1 MRHGTVHSDH
11 ERGMSLVEVVVA
23 VVVLGVF
30 SSAVLGVI
38 LQTQSAGVTNRAR
51 VAASNLAAREIDMVR
66 DEFSRSDTS
75 ALAIAAAGTQVN
87 PHPLDGQVSGAP
99 LQIDGMPYTVE
110 RQVAW
115 NLIGSGASACT
126 GGSLVVYPTLGVT
139 VSVTWPRMGSVKPVV
154 STAAL
159 APAKGK
165 GIPGTA
171 SFVAVKVV
179 DAAGQPSPGRGIKVT
194 GGSETATATTDDSG
208 CAVVQVAPAAGL
220 GTTYTAQ
227 ATDSGYVDI
236 SGTTGPTKNV
246 GQLARGQLNNSVS
259 FAYDRAGTV
268 RLHLIDPSGGTL
280 DAASVAGATVTLVA
294 GESSGA
300 TSTTT
305 PAVTGVTTP
314 VSGLWP
320 TTYGAYFGTTP
331 PASGYPTTALA
342 PGGTVD
348 IDVPLVMAS
357 GSLNSLPAGTT
368 SVIAAPGGST
378 TCTASGARTVD
389 PAGFSLL
396 PGSWSF
402 FATGP
407 TFDCSPGPASEA
419 FVAGP
424 NDGTTWGTTTL
435 RVTSAPSAGKLW
447 AVNRSKVP
455 GATLMSCPAASY
467 SGVAVD
473 IDGARTAPIVIPAGD
488 WYVYRTDGAAGGTC
502 LGTPSGQ
509 YSKVL
514 TYGAANTLAWLAPN
528 ASVTV
533 TGAPSGWKLA
543 VVYSTSATVP
553 TCSTSSAG
561 AGYTA
566 LTASGTSFITSSTLP
581 VNTYYFYSW
590 NQNSSVSG
598 ARCVYGGQVVV
609 GGLTA
614 YTLPFSSTTP
624 PVVGP

>member
-1 MRHGTVHSDH
+1 MRHGTVQRDH

-23 VVVLGVF
+23 VVVLGIF
-30 SSAVLGVI
+30 ASAVLAVI
-38 LQTQSAGVTNRAR
+38 LQTQSGGVTNRSR

-87 PHPLDGQVSGAP
+87 PHPLDGQTIGAP
-99 LQIDGMPYTVE
+99 LQVDGMQYTVQ
-110 RQVAW
+110 RDVAW
-115 NLIGSGASACT
+115 NLTGSGASACT

-139 VSVTWPRMGSVKPVV
+139 VTVTWPRMGAVKPVV

-179 DAAGQPSPGRGIKVT
+179 DAAGQPSPGRGITVS
-194 GGSETATATTDDSG
+194 GGSQTVTATTDDSG
-208 CAVVQVAPAAGL
+208 CAVAQVAPATGL

-227 ATDSGYVDI
+227 ATDVGYVDI

-268 RLHLIDPSGGTL
+268 RLHLIDPTGGAL
-280 DAASVAGATVTLVA
+280 DTATVAGATVTLVA
-294 GESSGA
+294 GESSGS
-300 TSTTT
+300 TSATT
-305 PAVTGVTTP
+305 PAVTGLTTT

-320 TTYGAYFGTTP
+320 TMYGAYFGTTP
-331 PASGYPTTALA
+331 PAAGYPTAVVA
-342 PGGTVD
+342 PGGTID
-348 IDVPLVMAS
+348 IDVPVVMAL
-357 GSLNSLPAGTT
+357 GSLNSLPTGTT
-368 SVIAAPGGST
+368 SVIAVPGGST
-378 TCTASGARTVD
+378 TCTASGARTV
-389 PAGFSLL
+389 AASGFSFL

-407 TFDCSPGPASEA
+407 TYDCSPGPASLA
-419 FVAGP
+419 FIAGP

-435 RVTSAPSAGKLW
+435 SVTSAPSTGKLW

-455 GATLMSCPAASY
+455 GATLTSCPASSY
-467 SGVAVD
+467 AGVAVNVD
-473 IDGARTAPIVIPAGD
+473 AARSAPVVIPAGD
-488 WYVYRTDGAAGGTC
+488 WYVYRTDGAAGGAC
-502 LGTPSGQ
+502 LGTPTGQ
-509 YSKVL
+509 YSKLL
-514 TYGAANTLAWLAPN
+514 TYGVANTLGWVAPN

-533 TGAPSGWKLA
+533 TGAPSGTKLA
-543 VVYSTSATVP
+543 VVYSTSATAP
-553 TCSTSSAG
+553 TCSKSSAG
-561 AGYTA
+561 TGFTS
-566 LTASGTSFITSSTLP
+566 LSVSGSSFITPSTLP
-581 VNTYYFYSW
+581 PNTYYFHSW
-590 NQNSSVSG
+590 NQSTGVC
-598 ARCVYGGQVVV
+598 AYGGRVVV

-624 PVVGP
+624 PAVGP

>member
-1 MRHGTVHSDH
+1 MRHGTVQRDH

-23 VVVLGVF
+23 VVVLGIF
-30 SSAVLGVI
+30 ASAVLGVI

-51 VAASNLAAREIDMVR
+51 VAAANLAAREIDMVR
-66 DEFSRSDTS
+66 DEFSRTDTS

-99 LQIDGMPYTVE
+99 LQVDGMQYTVE
-110 RQVAW
+110 REVAW
-115 NLIGSGASACT
+115 NLTGSGASACT

-139 VSVTWPRMGSVKPVV
+139 VTVTWPRMGSVKPVV
-154 STAAL
+154 STASL

-179 DAAGQPSPGRGIKVT
+179 DAAGQPNPGRIIKVS
-194 GGSETATATTDDSG
+194 GGSETVSATTDDTG
-208 CAVVQVAPAAGL
+208 CAVAQVAPAAGL

-227 ATDSGYVDI
+227 ATDAGYVDI
-236 SGTTGPTKNV
+236 SGTTGPVKTV
-246 GQLARGQLNNSVS
+246 GQLARGQLNSGVS

-280 DAASVAGATVTLVA
+280 DAATIAGATVTLVA
-294 GESSGA
+294 GVSSGA
-300 TSTTT
+300 TTATT
-305 PAVTGVTTP
+305 PAVTGVTTA

-331 PASGYPTTALA
+331 PASGYPTVVVA
-342 PGGTVD
+342 PGGTMD
-348 IDVPLVMAS
+348 IDVPVVMAS
-357 GSLNSLPAGTT
+357 GSLNSLPAETT

-378 TCTASGARTVD
+378 TCTASGARAVAA
-389 PAGFSLL
+389 AGFSFL

-407 TFDCSPGPASEA
+407 TFDCSPGPASVA
-419 FVAGP
+419 FAGGP
-424 NDGTTWGTTTL
+424 NDGTAWGTTTL
-435 RVTSAPSAGKLW
+435 SVTSAPATGKLW
-447 AVNRSKVP
+447 AVNRSKIP
-455 GATLMSCPAASY
+455 GATLTSCPAASY
-467 SGVAVD
+467 AGVAVD
-473 IDGARTAPIVIPAGD
+473 VDAARTAPVVIPAGD
-488 WYVYRTDGAAGGTC
+488 WYVYRTDGAAGGAC

-514 TYGAANTLAWLAPN
+514 TYGVANTLGWVAPN

-533 TGAPSGWKLA
+533 TGAPSGTKLA
-543 VVYSTSATVP
+543 VVYSTSATAP
-553 TCSTSSAG
+553 TCSKASAG
-561 AGYTA
+561 TGFTA
-566 LTASGTSFITSSTLP
+566 LSVSGTSFITASTLP
-581 VNTYYFYSW
+581 PSTYYFHSW
-590 NQNSSVSG
+590 NQNTG
-598 ARCVYGGQVVV
+598 ACTYGGRVVV
-609 GGLTA
+609 GGLSA